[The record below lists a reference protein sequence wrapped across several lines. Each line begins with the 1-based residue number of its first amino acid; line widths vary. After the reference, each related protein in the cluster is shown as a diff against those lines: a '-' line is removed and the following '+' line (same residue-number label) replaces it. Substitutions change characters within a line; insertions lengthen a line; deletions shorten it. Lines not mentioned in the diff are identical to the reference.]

1 MSGRATRLP
10 SLCRAGD
17 GVQQQS
23 SSSGA
28 TSLAE
33 SPPSESEVGRPSA
46 PPALGQ
52 ASAAERRRHV
62 TNKNRR
68 AAPLEL

>member
-23 SSSGA
+23 SGA

-33 SPPSESEVGRPSA
+33 SPPSESEVARPSA